1 MIPAIHNVRHLLL
14 KWRKKWRP
22 DKVSFNL
29 INYVPIVVKD
39 YVIIAT
45 CIGEIL
51 LLLSRLLCNRLV
63 LPPESTAWFSKQQND
78 CKKKSDLDFPEI
90 MPTPGLARYDVG
102 LLKRL
107 FTCRMHF
114 CLRLL
119 QLRPSEFTVVDC
131 LVEGLVRAAYRTF
144 AGSVS
149 NFGLMPLLPPPVT
162 HVCISVI
169 NQRELNPVLLG
180 ASPSP

>member
-1 MIPAIHNVRHLLL
+1 MTV
-14 KWRKKWRP
+14 
-22 DKVSFNL
+22 
-29 INYVPIVVKD
+29 
-39 YVIIAT
+39 
-45 CIGEIL
+45 
-51 LLLSRLLCNRLV
+51 
-63 LPPESTAWFSKQQND
+63 
-78 CKKKSDLDFPEI
+78 KKSDLDFPEI
-90 MPTPGLARYDVG
+90 RPTPGLARYDVG

-107 FTCRMHF
+107 FTCRMPF

-131 LVEGLVRAAYRTF
+131 LVEGLVRAYRTF
-144 AGSVS
+144 AGSIS
-149 NFGLMPLLPPPVT
+149 DFGLMPLLPPSVT